1 MQIFPGDVQIFAGQV
16 KVVRSN
22 SVPSTIVSEEIE
34 LIRSDKGP
42 GGGGFSGNGGDGGD
56 RNSSGGA
63 GVPQRAYITG
73 MFIALAGILMFFM
86 AFVSAYIVRKDMP
99 NSAWIPLQVPRILWL
114 NTLILI
120 ASSFTLARAHSRFS
134 AQDDEGF
141 RHWWATTAFL
151 GVLFVAGQIL
161 AWRQLAAQGI
171 FLASNPSSSFFYVFT
186 GAHGVHLLG
195 GILALLYVQ
204 FRATR
209 KVARGTAIEVV
220 SMYWHFMDGLWVFLF
235 LLLYLGR

>member
-1 MQIFPGDVQIFAGQV
+1 
-16 KVVRSN
+16 
-22 SVPSTIVSEEIE
+22 VPSTIVTEEIE
-34 LIRSDKGP
+34 LIPSDKGP

-56 RNSSGGA
+56 GGDSSGSTR
-63 GVPQRAYITG
+63 VPQRAYITG
-73 MFIALAGILMFFM
+73 MFIGLAGILMFFM

-134 AQDDEGF
+134 AKDDEGF
-141 RHWWATTAFL
+141 RHWWATTTFL
-151 GVLFVAGQIL
+151 GILFVAGQFL
-161 AWRQLAAQGI
+161 AWRQLAAQGL
-171 FLASNPSSSFFYVFT
+171 FLATNPSSSFFYVFT

>member
-1 MQIFPGDVQIFAGQV
+1 
-16 KVVRSN
+16 
-22 SVPSTIVSEEIE
+22 VPSTIVTEEIE
-34 LIRSDKGP
+34 LIHADKGP
-42 GGGGFSGNGGDGGD
+42 GGGNFAGDGGNGGDDGD
-56 RNSSGGA
+56 TGNSSGGTR
-63 GVPQRAYITG
+63 VPQRAYITG

-99 NSAWIPLQVPRILWL
+99 HSAWIPLQVPRILWL
-114 NTLILI
+114 NTFVLI
-120 ASSFTLARAHSRFS
+120 ASSFTLARARGRFS
-134 AQDDEGF
+134 AKDEEGF
-141 RHWWATTAFL
+141 RHWWATSTIL
-151 GVLFVAGQIL
+151 GVLFVIGQII
-161 AWRQLAAQGI
+161 AWHQLAAQGI
-171 FLASNPSSSFFYVFT
+171 FLATNPSSSFFYVFT

-220 SMYWHFMDGLWVFLF
+220 SLYWHFMDGLWFFLF

>member
-1 MQIFPGDVQIFAGQV
+1 M
-16 KVVRSN
+16 
-22 SVPSTIVSEEIE
+22 PSTIITEEIE
-34 LIRSDKGP
+34 LIHSGKGP
-42 GGGGFSGNGGDGGD
+42 GGGDSSGDGGDGGD
-56 RNSSGGA
+56 GDGGRGDSSGA
-63 GVPQRAYITG
+63 TRVPQRAYITG

-120 ASSFTLARAHSRFS
+120 ASSLTLGRAHSRFS
-134 AQDDEGF
+134 AKDEKGF
-141 RHWWATTAFL
+141 RHWWATTTFL
-151 GVLFVAGQIL
+151 GILFVAGQII

-171 FLASNPSSSFFYVFT
+171 FLATNPSSSFFYVFT
-186 GAHGVHLLG
+186 GAHGLHLLG
-195 GILALLYVQ
+195 GILALLCVQ
-204 FRATR
+204 FGATR

>member
-1 MQIFPGDVQIFAGQV
+1 M
-16 KVVRSN
+16 
-22 SVPSTIVSEEIE
+22 PSTIVTEEIE
-34 LIRSDKGP
+34 LIHSDKGP
-42 GGGGFSGNGGDGGD
+42 GGGGFSGGGDGGD
-56 RNSSGGA
+56 SGDSSGA
-63 GVPQRAYITG
+63 TRVPQRAYITG

-99 NSAWIPLQVPRILWL
+99 NSAWIPLDVPRILWL

-120 ASSFTLARAHSRFS
+120 ASSFTLTRAHSRFT
-134 AQDDEGF
+134 AKDDEGF
-141 RHWWATTAFL
+141 RHWWATTTVL
-151 GVLFVAGQIL
+151 GILFVAGQII

-186 GAHGVHLLG
+186 AAHGLHLLG

-209 KVARGTAIEVV
+209 KVTRGTAIEVV

>member
-1 MQIFPGDVQIFAGQV
+1 M
-16 KVVRSN
+16 
-22 SVPSTIVSEEIE
+22 PSTIITEEIE
-34 LIRSDKGP
+34 LIHSGKGP
-42 GGGGFSGNGGDGGD
+42 GGGNFSGNGGNGGD
-56 RNSSGGA
+56 GESSAA
-63 GVPQRAYITG
+63 GSTPQRAYITG

-99 NSAWIPLQVPRILWL
+99 NSAWVPLQIPRLLWL

-120 ASSFTLARAHSRFS
+120 ASSFTLARAHNRST
-134 AQDDEGF
+134 AKDEDGF
-141 RHWWATTAFL
+141 RHWWATTTFL
-151 GVLFVAGQIL
+151 GILFVAGQIL

-171 FLASNPSSSFFYVFT
+171 FLATNPSSSFFYVFT
-186 GAHGVHLLG
+186 AAHGVHLLG

-209 KVARGTAIEVV
+209 RVTRSTAIEVV

>member
-1 MQIFPGDVQIFAGQV
+1 M
-16 KVVRSN
+16 
-22 SVPSTIVSEEIE
+22 PSTIITEEIE
-34 LIRSDKGP
+34 LIHSGKGP
-42 GGGGFSGNGGDGGD
+42 GGGNFSGNGGDGGD
-56 RNSSGGA
+56 GDSSAA
-63 GVPQRAYITG
+63 GSTPQRAYITG

-99 NSAWIPLQVPRILWL
+99 NSAWVPLQIPRLLWL

-120 ASSFTLARAHSRFS
+120 ASSFTLARAHNRST
-134 AQDDEGF
+134 AKDEDGF
-141 RHWWATTAFL
+141 RHWWATTTFL
-151 GVLFVAGQIL
+151 GILFVAGQIL

-171 FLASNPSSSFFYVFT
+171 FLATNPSSSFFYVFT
-186 GAHGVHLLG
+186 AAHGVHLLG

-209 KVARGTAIEVV
+209 RVTRSTAIEVV

>member
-1 MQIFPGDVQIFAGQV
+1 M
-16 KVVRSN
+16 
-22 SVPSTIVSEEIE
+22 PSTIITEEIE

-42 GGGGFSGNGGDGGD
+42 GGGGFSGDGGDGGD
-56 RNSSGGA
+56 SNSSGGA
-63 GVPQRAYITG
+63 SVPQRAYITG
-73 MFIALAGILMFFM
+73 MYIALAGILMFFM

-99 NSAWIPLQVPRILWL
+99 NSAWIPLEVPRILWL

-120 ASSFTLARAHSRFS
+120 ASSFTLARAHNRFT
-134 AQDDEGF
+134 AKDEEGF
-141 RHWWATTAFL
+141 RHWWATTTVL

-161 AWRQLAAQGI
+161 AWRQLAAQGL
-171 FLASNPSSSFFYVFT
+171 FLATNPSSSFFYVFT

-209 KVARGTAIEVV
+209 KVARSTAIEVV

>member
-1 MQIFPGDVQIFAGQV
+1 M
-16 KVVRSN
+16 
-22 SVPSTIVSEEIE
+22 PSTIVTEEIE

-42 GGGGFSGNGGDGGD
+42 GGGGFSGGGGDGGD
-56 RNSSGGA
+56 RGDSSGA
-63 GVPQRAYITG
+63 TRVPQRAYITG
-73 MFIALAGILMFFM
+73 MFVALAGILMFFM

-99 NSAWIPLQVPRILWL
+99 NSAWITLQVPRVLWL

-120 ASSFTLARAHSRFS
+120 ASSFTLARAHSRFT
-134 AQDDEGF
+134 AKDEDGF
-141 RHWWATTAFL
+141 RHWWATTTVL
-151 GVLFVAGQIL
+151 GILFVAGQII

-171 FLASNPSSSFFYVFT
+171 FLATNPSSSFFYVFT

-209 KVARGTAIEVV
+209 KIARGTAIEVV

>member
-1 MQIFPGDVQIFAGQV
+1 M
-16 KVVRSN
+16 
-22 SVPSTIVSEEIE
+22 PSTIVTEEIE
-34 LIRSDKGP
+34 LIHSDKGP
-42 GGGGFSGNGGDGGD
+42 GGGGFSGNGGDGGES
-56 RNSSGGA
+56 NSSGGA
-63 GVPQRAYITG
+63 KVPQRAYITG

-120 ASSFTLARAHSRFS
+120 SSSFTLARAHNRFT
-134 AQDDEGF
+134 AKDEDGF
-141 RHWWATTAFL
+141 RHWWATTSFL
-151 GVLFVAGQIL
+151 GILFVAGQIL

-171 FLASNPSSSFFYVFT
+171 FLATNPSSSFFYVFT
-186 GAHGVHLLG
+186 GAHGAHLLG

-209 KVARGTAIEVV
+209 KVARSTAIEVV

>member
-1 MQIFPGDVQIFAGQV
+1 M
-16 KVVRSN
+16 
-22 SVPSTIVSEEIE
+22 PSTIATEEIE
-34 LIRSDKGP
+34 LIHSGKGP
-42 GGGGFSGNGGDGGD
+42 GGGNFSGDTGNGGDSGD
-56 RNSSGGA
+56 SSGA
-63 GVPQRAYITG
+63 SSVPQRAYVTG

-86 AFVSAYIVRKDMP
+86 AFVSAYIVRKGMP
-99 NSAWIPLQVPRILWL
+99 ENGWIPLQVPHLLWL

-120 ASSFTLARAHSRFS
+120 ASSFTLARAHSRS
-134 AQDDEGF
+134 TANDEEGF
-141 RHWWATTAFL
+141 RHWWATTTIL
-151 GVLFVAGQIL
+151 GILFVAGQIL

-171 FLASNPSSSFFYVFT
+171 FLATNPSSSFFYVFT
-186 GAHGVHLLG
+186 GAHGLHLLG

-204 FRATR
+204 FRATK

>member
-1 MQIFPGDVQIFAGQV
+1 M
-16 KVVRSN
+16 
-22 SVPSTIVSEEIE
+22 PSAIVTEEIE

-42 GGGGFSGNGGDGGD
+42 GGGGISGDGGDGGD
-56 RNSSGGA
+56 SNSSGGA
-63 GVPQRAYITG
+63 NVPQRAYITG

-86 AFVSAYIVRKDMP
+86 AFVSAYIVRKGMP

-120 ASSFTLARAHSRFS
+120 ASSFTLVRAHNRF
-134 AQDDEGF
+134 AAKDDDGF
-141 RHWWATTAFL
+141 RHWWATTTTL
-151 GVLFVAGQIL
+151 GILFVAGQIL

-186 GAHGVHLLG
+186 GAHGLHLLG

-209 KVARGTAIEVV
+209 KVTRGTAIEVV